1 MVNETQL
8 SKVKTQKMSKLKT
21 ASSSK
26 KQKREF
32 KISKSFITN
41 MLGIVLI
48 AACVILC
55 IIGYRK
61 GLFTS
66 IDTLQAWVKGFGIV
80 APLIF
85 IIFQAI
91 QVAVPI
97 IPGGV
102 TLACGVVIFGSWG
115 GFWYNYIGI
124 VLGSMAVFA
133 ISRIYG
139 KPLMHKLFSK
149 ESIEKYESWT
159 ENHGRFAKLFAA
171 AIFLPGAP
179 DGLICYLAGT
189 TRMSWKTYS
198 LIILL
203 CKPLS
208 IALYS
213 LGLMTI
219 EGFTSWIQ

>member
-189 TRMSWKTYS
+189 TKMTWKTYS